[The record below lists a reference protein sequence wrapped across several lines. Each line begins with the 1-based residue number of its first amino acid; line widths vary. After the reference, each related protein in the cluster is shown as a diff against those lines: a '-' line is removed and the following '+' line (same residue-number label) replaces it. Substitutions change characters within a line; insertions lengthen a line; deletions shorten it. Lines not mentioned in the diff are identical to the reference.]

1 MQGVWL
7 THLCTCCVLQVHEK
21 SILLPLLPVTMM
33 AASEP
38 EAALWGPLVAAF
50 SMYPLLERDGAAGVY
65 VATCAMYLLLVSALV
80 PSKRGACA
88 AGSNPGTS
96 SSSSSQGYLPVWLLQ
111 AAPVAA
117 AGLCV
122 LCHGVRLLPPPS
134 RLPWLWDRLHVT
146 VAWVPITAHMLY
158 LNWRQYHQQAPG
170 ASKAAAATEQ
180 SPVRATRV
188 R

>member
-1 MQGVWL
+1 V
-7 THLCTCCVLQVHEK
+7 QVHEK

-65 VATCAMYLLLVSALV
+65 VATGALYLLLVSALV
-80 PSKRGACA
+80 PSAHSARA
-88 AGSNPGTS
+88 ASNSRSSS
-96 SSSSSQGYLPVWLLQ
+96 SSSSSQARLPVWLMQ

-122 LCHGVRLLPPPS
+122 VCHGVRLLPPPS

-170 ASKAAAATEQ
+170 ASKPAAATEQ
-180 SPVRATRV
+180 SPVPATPVRATRV